1 MESLNGVTKRQG
13 GEHSVGGKPVSMRMV
28 SVESDFK
35 RDMICNR
42 VLRLIFTN
50 HRFFGKQ
57 TLLS

>member
-35 RDMICNR
+35 RDRICNR

>member
-42 VLRLIFTN
+42 VLGLITN
-50 HRFFGKQ
+50 NRFFGKQ